1 MNAAQEAARA
11 LGRQIRILNASN
23 EADIDKAFAILTET
37 KVDGLVIGADAFFI
51 VRRDQLVALAARE
64 AVPAIYPFREFAAAG
79 GLTSHGASLPDQ
91 YRQVGNY
98 TGKIL
103 QGAKPN
109 ELPVLHPTK
118 YELVIN
124 LATTRILGLQL
135 PPTFLT

>member
-1 MNAAQEAARA
+1 MRLSMRLTCASEKREASAT
-11 LGRQIRILNASN
+11 
-23 EADIDKAFAILTET
+23 LTET
-37 KVDGLVIGADAFFI
+37 KVDGLAFFI
-51 VRRDQLVALAARE
+51 ARRDQLVALAARE

-79 GLTSHGASLPDQ
+79 GLMSYGASLPDQ

-109 ELPVLHPTK
+109 ELPVLQPTK